1 VGPFCGALF
10 APDDDET
17 SVVWAVRPT
26 GLSTIV
32 NRLGVLTVVF
42 FRSRLT
48 VLKRTRSIDSRG
60 ELIRLLSEPVKLA
73 SVTGKHGDNQHT
85 SRRMYTTPSLQNR
98 IQPQQGNIQ

>member
-1 VGPFCGALF
+1 MVRPFGEDLF
-10 APDDDET
+10 APDEEES
-17 SVVWAVRPT
+17 SVVWAMRPT

-60 ELIRLLSEPVKLA
+60 ELIRLLSEPVKLGL
-73 SVTGKHGDNQHT
+73 SNQKT
-85 SRRMYTTPSLQNR
+85 Q
-98 IQPQQGNIQ
+98 